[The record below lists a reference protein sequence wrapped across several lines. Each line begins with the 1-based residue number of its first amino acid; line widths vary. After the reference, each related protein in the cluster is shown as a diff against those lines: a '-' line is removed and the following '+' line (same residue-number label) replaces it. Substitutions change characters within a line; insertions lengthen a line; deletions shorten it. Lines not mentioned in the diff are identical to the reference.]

1 MTQHEQIIETFNT
14 YLVEAESF
22 DTKGVNAAA
31 TRARKALGE

>member
-22 DTKGVNAAA
+22 DTKGVKEQLLEHVRLLEN
-31 TRARKALGE
+31 